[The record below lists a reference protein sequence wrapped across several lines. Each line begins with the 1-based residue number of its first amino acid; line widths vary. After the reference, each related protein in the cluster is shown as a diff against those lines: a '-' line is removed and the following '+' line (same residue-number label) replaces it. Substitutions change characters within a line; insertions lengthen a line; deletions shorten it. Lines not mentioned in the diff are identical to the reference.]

1 MEHGLDV
8 TAATL
13 KVAKLVLDVAY
24 NALKQ
29 GRGGEG
35 EGEGGGMG
43 GREEEGREGRGAS
56 RGIEGK
62 TDMG

>member
-35 EGEGGGMG
+35 KGEGGGMG
-43 GREEEGREGRGAS
+43 GRGEEGREGRGAS